1 MDSPASI
8 IAKIVFMLLDAYLDR
23 IGYKGPRAP
32 TAETLH
38 TLHLQHMLTVPF
50 ENLDIS
56 LGRKIVL
63 DPERFINKIVG
74 SGRGGFCYEL
84 NGAFAS
90 LLTALGFRV
99 DLLSARVANE
109 QGMLSEEF
117 DHLALRVE
125 AEGAWLADVG
135 FGDNFLGPL
144 RFISGVE
151 QKDSVA
157 EFRLTDSGGRWQL
170 ERRQSGGS
178 WRLVYDLSPQSRNLG
193 EFADRCHYHQ
203 TSPKSHFTRNRIC
216 SLATPYGR
224 ITLSDMRL
232 IITSRGTRQEQVL
245 ASEGDWRSALRDHFG
260 VVLG

>member
-1 MDSPASI
+1 
-8 IAKIVFMLLDAYLDR
+8 MLLDDYLDR

-32 TAETLH
+32 TAETLRA
-38 TLHLQHMLTVPF
+38 LHRQHMLTVPF
-50 ENLDIS
+50 ENLDIG

-63 DPERFINKIVG
+63 DPDRFFDKIV
-74 SGRGGFCYEL
+74 SSNRGGFCYEL

-109 QGMLSEEF
+109 QETLSEEF

-144 RFISGVE
+144 RFTSGVE
-151 QKDSVA
+151 QQDSVA
-157 EFRLTDSGGRWQL
+157 GFRLTDVGERWQL
-170 ERRQSGGS
+170 ERRQPDGS
-178 WRLVYDLSPQSRNLG
+178 WRLVYDLSPQPRDLG

-203 TSPKSHFTRNRIC
+203 TSSKSHFTRNRIC
-216 SLATPYGR
+216 SLAKPDGR

-232 IITSRGTRQEQVL
+232 IINSSGMRQEQVL
-245 ASEGDWRSALRDHFG
+245 TSEEDWRAALRDHFG